1 MSLPAFYAKAPRMVV
16 HDALAEFLGA
26 SDGGLLEYGY
36 ADVVRLAGHSCPTV
50 AGAWLMACAALR
62 ALYPD
67 GPAERGDIEV
77 TMYGGE
83 DEGTTGVI
91 AQVFTLL
98 TGAAAKNGFHGLG
111 GRFRRHGL
119 LRYVPDGP
127 RPAIARVSRRDN
139 GAAVEVSM
147 DMSPVPAAPD
157 MRALL
162 MRAMAP
168 GASSQDRTAF
178 AGVWRE
184 RVERLLLEHAD
195 DPAVIQVRRL
205 G

>member
-1 MSLPAFYAKAPRMVV
+1 MSLPSFYAKAPRMVV

-26 SDGGLLEYGY
+26 SDGGLIEYGY
-36 ADVVRLAGHSCPTV
+36 ADVVRVAGHSCPTV

-62 ALYPD
+62 VLYPD

-98 TGAAAKNGFHGLG
+98 TGAAANNGFHGLG

-119 LRYVPDGP
+119 LRYAQGQ
-127 RPAIARVSRRDN
+127 RSAIARFSRRDN

-157 MRALL
+157 MRAL
-162 MRAMAP
+162 MIRALAP
-168 GASSQDRTAF
+168 GASSQDGAAF
-178 AGVWRE
+178 AAVWRE

-195 DPAVIQVRRL
+195 DPAVIQVRPL
-205 G
+205 A